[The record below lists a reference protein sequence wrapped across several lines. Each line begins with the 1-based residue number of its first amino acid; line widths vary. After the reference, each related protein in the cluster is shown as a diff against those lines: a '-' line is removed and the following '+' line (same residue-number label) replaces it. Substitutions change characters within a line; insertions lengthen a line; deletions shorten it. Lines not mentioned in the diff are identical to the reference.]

1 MTSNG
6 PTSGGDKSSEAINGD
21 GPPSKRRRVALACNA
36 CRTRKSRCNGERPKC
51 SLCQNLGFDCQY
63 EPTDSST
70 NVIVK
75 KEYVSDFESR
85 LKNVEDVLKRHDDM
99 LIGHLSA
106 CSSHPELP
114 SISPQ
119 AGRHIGHMSTV
130 SRESIQLDVSELQD
144 LPAAEEAITDGM
156 AMSFVD
162 EFDSAFFG
170 PSSNIAFTRHI
181 LRAMTSRNI
190 NQPKTFKAQT
200 NRALLESG
208 ILDYSR
214 PATPTSPETQGQR
227 FNGAIFEL
235 PSVAEL

>member
-1 MTSNG
+1 MTSTEARTSDSFSTNTANG
-6 PTSGGDKSSEAINGD
+6 ASQSDEPA
-21 GPPSKRRRVALACNA
+21 SKRRRVALACNA

-51 SLCQNLGFDCQY
+51 SLCRNLGFDCQY

-85 LKNVEDVLKRHDDM
+85 LKGVEDLLKRHDDL

-106 CSSHPELP
+106 CSKHAQQS
-114 SISPQ
+114 SKSPRE
-119 AGRHIGHMSTV
+119 AGSNLAT
-130 SRESIQLDVSELQD
+130 SRESIHLDASELQD
-144 LPAAEEAITDGM
+144 LPAGDAITDGM

-170 PSSNIAFTRHI
+170 PSSNIDFTRHI
-181 LRAMTSRNI
+181 LGAMAARNI
-190 NQPKTFKAQT
+190 TRPRTLSVQG
-200 NRALLESG
+200 NRPQIASG

-214 PATPTSPETQGQR
+214 PASPTSPLAPVPSKPATL
-227 FNGAIFEL
+227 EL
-235 PSVAEL
+235 PAVGEM